1 MSDRTNSAKI
11 EQIIRA
17 LVPSGPA
24 SLYDPVRY
32 LLDGGGKRARPTLT
46 MLCAD
51 IASSHESNDIQHN
64 AMLAGAAV
72 ELLHNF
78 TLVHDDIMDHA
89 ASRRGRATLHTK
101 FGVSSAILSGD
112 VLIALADEAL
122 AQVSTNEKAEML
134 REFAFGFRAV
144 CEGQAL
150 DTDFEQQPSVST
162 DEYLHMIDMKT
173 AKIFELAAVLGSLAA
188 GGAYREELRGYA
200 HHLGLAF
207 QIADDLLDLTA
218 EEAVF
223 GKTIGGDILEGK
235 RTFLYA
241 ALCEQEETLSGTD
254 RKLLQR
260 IRERRASSEDISTA
274 QRVMERLGILE
285 LARKRSAEET
295 EQAERAIAHLPQSE
309 ALTELRA
316 FGHKLLRRDR

>member
-1 MSDRTNSAKI
+1 MTERSQFEEI
-11 EQIIRA
+11 ETCIRE
-17 LVPSGPA
+17 LVPKEPL
-24 SLYDPVRY
+24 SLYDPVRF
-32 LLDGGGKRARPTLT
+32 LLDGGGKRARPFLTLI
-46 MLCAD
+46 CAT
-51 IASSHESNDIQHN
+51 IASDEQDSNGD
-64 AMLAGAAV
+64 ALLAGVAV

-89 ASRRGRATLHTK
+89 ASRRRRPTLHTK
-101 FGVSSAILSGD
+101 FGSSAAILSGD
-112 VLIALADEAL
+112 VLVALANEAL
-122 AQVSTNEKAEML
+122 ARVSSPLKHEML

-150 DTDFEQQPSVST
+150 DTDFEQRASITV

-173 AKIFELAAVLGSLAA
+173 AKIFELAAVMGSLAA
-188 GGAYREELRGYA
+188 GGSYREELRAYA

-218 EEAVF
+218 NEALF

-241 ALCEQEETLSGTD
+241 ALCEQEETLDSNDTT
-254 RKLLQR
+254 LLTR
-260 IRERRASSEDISTA
+260 IREHRTTTEDIALARS
-274 QRVMERLGILE
+274 VMDRLGILE
-285 LARKRSAEET
+285 QARKRSEQET
-295 EQAERAIAHLPQSE
+295 ATAEQAIANLPVGS
-309 ALTELRA
+309 AVDELRA

>member
-1 MSDRTNSAKI
+1 MPDRTNSAKI

-17 LVPSGPA
+17 LVPSGPV

-32 LLDGGGKRARPTLT
+32 LLDGGGKRARPMLT
-46 MLCAD
+46 VLCAEV
-51 IASSHESNDIQHN
+51 AGSHESQDIQHN
-64 AMLAGAAV
+64 AILAGAAV

-89 ASRRGRATLHTK
+89 ASRRGRPTLHTK
-101 FGVSSAILSGD
+101 FGVSEAILSGD
-112 VLIALADEAL
+112 VLVALANEAL
-122 AQVSTNEKAEML
+122 AQVQSPMKAEML

-150 DTDFEQQPSVST
+150 DTDFELQPSVSI
-162 DEYLHMIDMKT
+162 DQYLHMIDMKT
-173 AKIFELAAVLGSLAA
+173 AKIFELAAVLGSLATD
-188 GGAYREELRGYA
+188 GVYKEELRAYA

-241 ALCEQEETLSGTD
+241 ALCEKEDKLNGSD
-254 RKLLQR
+254 RELLER
-260 IRERRASSEDISTA
+260 IREHRTTSDDIA
-274 QRVMERLGILE
+274 LARNVMERLGILH
-285 LARKRSAEET
+285 LARERSAMET
-295 EQAERAIAHLPQSE
+295 EQAERAIAMLPESE